1 MSRVFEYKG
10 FQGSVE
16 FDLEG
21 GFLYG
26 KVLHI
31 TDLID
36 YNADTLSELKQEF
49 YAAVGDYLKLCEE
62 LGCEPDKPAS
72 GSFNVRI
79 GPEVHTSAARAAAR
93 KGVSLNEFVK
103 SAVLDA
109 LAGGTANSKQ
119 RHSQAAH

>member
-1 MSRVFEYKG
+1 M
-10 FQGSVE
+10 
-16 FDLEG
+16 D
-21 GFLYG
+21 
-26 KVLHI
+26 
-31 TDLID
+31 
-36 YNADTLSELKQEF
+36 
-49 YAAVGDYLKLCEE
+49 DYLKLCDE

-79 GPEVHTSAARAAAR
+79 GQDVHTSATRAAAR

-119 RHSQAAH
+119 RHSKATH